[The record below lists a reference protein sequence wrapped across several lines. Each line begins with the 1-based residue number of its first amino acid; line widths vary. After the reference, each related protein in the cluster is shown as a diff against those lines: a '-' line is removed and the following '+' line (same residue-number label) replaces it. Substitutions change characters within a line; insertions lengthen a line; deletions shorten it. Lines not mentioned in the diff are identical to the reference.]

1 VRIVPFALA
10 MLILLAGKT
19 APAAGSKYALTEIAP
34 PPEDHSAIRLDG
46 DRSTNP
52 TPESWFNLR
61 GNDASGFTGAMI
73 TRNVSEA
80 SITPFLPDPSKATG
94 AAILVE
100 PGGGTVVLS
109 MDAQGYRI
117 ARWLNE
123 RGIAAFVLKYRL
135 VPTPA
140 NPDEFVR
147 MLQRL
152 SSPYDGPQAI
162 SAEQARDEEAATLQ
176 DGLAAI
182 RYIRAHSSQWRI
194 AADRI
199 GIIGFSAG
207 AYGALNVAL
216 RSTMDSRPNL
226 VAAIYGALPDGA
238 TVTAAAP
245 PAFIA
250 AATDDPQVPS
260 MQSIRTYSAW
270 REANVPAELHIF
282 DTGGHGFGT
291 APQGKSSDQWTSL
304 LDHWLRERGFE
315 TTHPSL

>member
-1 VRIVPFALA
+1 
-10 MLILLAGKT
+10 
-19 APAAGSKYALTEIAP
+19 
-34 PPEDHSAIRLDG
+34 
-46 DRSTNP
+46 
-52 TPESWFNLR
+52 
-61 GNDASGFTGAMI
+61 
-73 TRNVSEA
+73 
-80 SITPFLPDPSKATG
+80 
-94 AAILVE
+94 
-100 PGGGTVVLS
+100 

-152 SSPYDGPQAI
+152 SPPYDGPPAI
-162 SAEQARDEEAATLQ
+162 SAEQARDEEVATLQ

-194 AADRI
+194 APDRI

-216 RSTMDSRPNL
+216 RSTTDSRPNL

-260 MQSIRTYSAW
+260 MQSIKTYSAW
-270 REANVPAELHIF
+270 REANIPVELHLF
-282 DTGGHGFGT
+282 QNGGHGFGAQART
-291 APQGKSSDQWTSL
+291 KSSDQWL
-304 LDHWLRERGFE
+304 GLFDHWLELQGFE
-315 TTHPSL
+315 GSSSRRVSENSSIDHRRESIGRCRCYTRNATCRSQQVRSSDTGVSP